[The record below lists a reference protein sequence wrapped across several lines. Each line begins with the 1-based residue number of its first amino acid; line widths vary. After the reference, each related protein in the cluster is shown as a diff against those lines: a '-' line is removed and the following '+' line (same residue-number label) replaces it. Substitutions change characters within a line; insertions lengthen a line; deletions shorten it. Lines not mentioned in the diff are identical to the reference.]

1 VAQPSWLARHRAE
14 VAAAGAALAATA
26 VGTQAK
32 KIQAFAGQHPRAT
45 IAIGGLAGA
54 ASGAALGVGSGAAV
68 EALVTGAADR
78 VSDAADTV
86 ASLTRELAQN
96 RALTVAGGA
105 VTGAALGVALGYLL
119 QRRAWAQAAE
129 GAGSPSGAGDQS
141 EAEGKR
147 VTQVPEGWLQRLQFW
162 AAHRN
167 TSQASGAE
175 QPAAAE

>member
-26 VGTQAK
+26 VGTQAR
-32 KIQAFAGQHPRAT
+32 KIQAFAGQNPRAT

-54 ASGAALGVGSGAAV
+54 ASGAALGAGSGAAV
-68 EALVTGAADR
+68 EVLVTGAADR

-86 ASLTRELAQN
+86 AGLARELAQN
-96 RALTVAGGA
+96 RALTVTGGA
-105 VTGAALGVALGYLL
+105 LTGAALGVALGYLL
-119 QRRAWAQAAE
+119 QRRARLQASEA
-129 GAGSPSGAGDQS
+129 AGSPAPDGDQS

-167 TSQASGAE
+167 TPTAPAAE